1 MSDDPL
7 SLMLKECEERPWGST
22 RNSRVSILIRHH
34 LDLLKELDLLSEKVN
49 RLHKIMAPHEAD
61 LEES

>member
-1 MSDDPL
+1 MSDEL

-34 LDLLKELDLLSEKVN
+34 LDLLKELDRIHQAVRDYDHEELRKAIEK
-49 RLHKIMAPHEAD
+49 RK
-61 LEES
+61 